1 MRCYVS
7 DRSSRQFRRR
17 LLRPTVA
24 LTLAL
29 ALGAVLSV
37 SLQRP
42 VAAHTGLESSQP
54 AGGQTVST
62 PVSTVSLTFNRPVE
76 PIGSGLTV
84 LDEHGVEHRP
94 DWLSSADGQTWVL
107 EFETPLASG
116 QYEVRWR
123 VVAEDGHIVEGAFRF
138 AVDAPHAG
146 SSEEP
151 SPDGATTPAADST
164 DQTAASAD
172 VDEESPDAT
181 SGTGTARTGSTTPTT
196 ALHADGGTSPMTT
209 MAPSGSETPDVTTA
223 TASGTAAESKP
234 LLRSAGAAGAGRFAE
249 AARVLGLL
257 ATLAIV
263 GGLAFASFVV
273 QGEPSERARVHRVL
287 PISGTVLV
295 VAAVAAGLTQ
305 AVVLEDDWAAIVS
318 PNAITDALSAPFG
331 IAVGLRLLGGLA
343 VLAAPRPGA
352 PGAGRVRL
360 PALGVIGAALVI
372 VSYSFDGHTVTEGP
386 RLLHAA
392 ANATHVYAAAVW
404 SGGLAFLAD
413 LLRRRRDGTDV
424 VRPLMRFSAMA
435 SVSLVMTAVG
445 GTITAVLVMD
455 RFADLWSTAWGRLLL
470 AKIALVSA
478 AVFLGARNR
487 WVHMPV
493 ATRVFGQAPSGP
505 AYEQLRRTVIIEAIA
520 LGCVGVVTAF
530 LVGAS
535 AL

>member
-1 MRCYVS
+1 
-7 DRSSRQFRRR
+7 
-17 LLRPTVA
+17 
-24 LTLAL
+24 
-29 ALGAVLSV
+29 VLSV
-37 SLQRP
+37 SLQTP
-42 VAAHTGLESSQP
+42 VAAHTGLEASQP
-54 AGGQTVST
+54 AEGETVSA

-76 PIGSGLTV
+76 PVGSGLTV

-94 DWLSSADGQTWVL
+94 GWLSSADSQTWVL
-107 EFETPLASG
+107 EFETPLATG
-116 QYEVRWR
+116 EYEVRWR

-138 AVDAPHAG
+138 AVDAPHVG

-151 SPDGATTPAADST
+151 SLDGATAPAADST
-164 DQTAASAD
+164 DQAAASAD

-196 ALHADGGTSPMTT
+196 ALHADGGTSPVTT

-223 TASGTAAESKP
+223 TPSGPAAETRP

-249 AARVLGLL
+249 TARVLGLL
-257 ATLAIV
+257 ATLAVV
-263 GGLAFASFVV
+263 GGFAFASFVV
-273 QGEPSERARVHRVL
+273 RDEPPERARVHRAL
-287 PISGTVLV
+287 PIGGTVLI
-295 VAAVAAGLTQ
+295 VAAVGIALAQT
-305 AVVLEDDWAAIVS
+305 VVLEDDWAAMVS
-318 PNAITDALSAPFG
+318 LDAITDALSAPFG
-331 IAVGLRLLGGLA
+331 IAVGLRVLGGLV
-343 VLAAPRPGA
+343 VLAAPRPDT
-352 PGAGRVRL
+352 PGAGRVRI
-360 PALGVIGAALVI
+360 PALGLIGAALVI

-386 RLLHAA
+386 RWLHAA

-424 VRPLMRFSAMA
+424 VRPLMRFSGMA
-435 SVSLVMTAVG
+435 SVSLVITAVG
-445 GTITAVLVMD
+445 GTIMAVLVMD
-455 RFADLWSTAWGRLLL
+455 RFADLWSTAWGRLLI

-493 ATRVFGQAPSGP
+493 ATHIFGQAPSGL
-505 AYEQLRRTVIIEAIA
+505 AYEQLRRTVTIEAIA
-520 LGCVGVVTAF
+520 LGCVGIVTAF